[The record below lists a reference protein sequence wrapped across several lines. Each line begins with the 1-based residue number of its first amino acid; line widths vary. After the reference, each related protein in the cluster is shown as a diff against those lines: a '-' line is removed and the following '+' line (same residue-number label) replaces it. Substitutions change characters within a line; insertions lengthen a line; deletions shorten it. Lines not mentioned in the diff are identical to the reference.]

1 MRRRGERGGRGAGG
15 KQQDIRYGPGVAE
28 LWTGLVLWSDARS
41 ARSFSVVV
49 TDEKDLKDFT
59 AHRYML
65 PKFETLVFG
74 VLHVDQPG
82 ISCLYELHAQDVE
95 NLIT

>member
-1 MRRRGERGGRGAGG
+1 MRRRGECGGRGAGG

-28 LWTGLVLWSDARS
+28 LWSGLVLWSDARS

-49 TDEKDLKDFT
+49 TDEKDLKD
-59 AHRYML
+59 YML
-65 PKFETLVFG
+65 PKFEILVFG
-74 VLHVDQPG
+74 ALHVDQPG
-82 ISCLYELHAQDVE
+82 ISCLYELHALDVE

>member
-1 MRRRGERGGRGAGG
+1 MAQWRGAVRCAVRRRGERGGPGAGG
-15 KQQDIRYGPGVAE
+15 KQLEIRYGPGVAE

-59 AHRYML
+59 
-65 PKFETLVFG
+65 E
-74 VLHVDQPG
+74 
-82 ISCLYELHAQDVE
+82 
-95 NLIT
+95 